1 MEMRL
6 KPPFRTSKLVHEV
19 TVGTE
24 RPEQNA
30 FSETPRETNCASVRC
45 RVDRQA
51 KPSFRRVDIASIDLQ
66 ELEAYSDRIVYQTLP
81 WIKFIARTQYAEP
94 VVAVLSRHDETLGYF
109 TGLIVKKFGFRVLGS
124 PFPGWSTPY
133 MGFNLRSDV
142 TRALAMEALSV
153 FAFNDMKCHH
163 VELMDRYMVPD
174 DYQHL
179 GFETSMFDSFELD
192 LTLTE
197 DELWRNMR
205 QDCRESIRK
214 AGRSGVVVEEAL
226 DMEFADDY
234 YEQLKHVFAVKNSV
248 PPFGVDR
255 VRQLIAFMEPT
266 GNLLMLRARNKEGT
280 CIATS
285 IRLAANRTV
294 FAWGSASWRHF
305 SRVRPNEMLQWYA
318 IKYWKARGMRTFDL
332 VGRGDYKLKYGSRPI
347 VVPWV
352 RKSKSPGIAFL
363 RFAAEESFRAVQDT
377 LGKLAH
383 IVERFRKH

>member
-1 MEMRL
+1 MKRIVRRYAAELIVKR
-6 KPPFRTSKLVHEV
+6 S
-19 TVGTE
+19 
-24 RPEQNA
+24 
-30 FSETPRETNCASVRC
+30 PRSG
-45 RVDRQA
+45 
-51 KPSFRRVDIASIDLQ
+51 RVDIASIDLQ

-294 FAWGSASWRHF
+294 FAWGSANWRHF

-363 RFAAEESFRAVQDT
+363 RFGAEESFRAVQDT

-383 IVERFRKH
+383 IV

>member
-1 MEMRL
+1 MSLRS
-6 KPPFRTSKLVHEV
+6 PFRRSNHVYKEAGVL
-19 TVGTE
+19 E
-24 RPEQNA
+24 RGEQA
-30 FSETPRETNCASVRC
+30 PFPGPQREANGASMRR
-45 RVDRQA
+45 RVDRQG
-51 KPSFRRVDIASIDLQ
+51 KPWFRSVDIASIDPK
-66 ELEAYSDRIVYQTLP
+66 ELDAYPDRIVYQTLP
-81 WIKFIARTQYAEP
+81 WIKFIAHVQRAEP
-94 VVAVLSRHDETLGYF
+94 VIAALTHQDETLGHF
-109 TGLIVKKFGFRVLGS
+109 TGLIVRKFGFTILGS

-133 MGFNLRSDV
+133 MGFNLRPDV
-142 TRALAMEALSV
+142 TRALATEALV
-153 FAFNDMKCHH
+153 DFAFNDLKCHH
-163 VELMDRYMVPD
+163 IELMDRYMVPD
-174 DYQHL
+174 DYSHL
-179 GFETSMFDSFELD
+179 GFETSPFDSFELD
-192 LTLTE
+192 LTLTK

-214 AGRSGVVVEEAL
+214 AERSGVAVEEAH
-226 DMEFADDY
+226 DIEFADDY

-285 IRLAANRTV
+285 VRLAVNTTV

-305 SRVRPNEMLQWYA
+305 SRVKPNEMLQWYA

-332 VGRGDYKLKYGSRPI
+332 VGRGDYKLKYGSHPI

-363 RFAAEESFRAVQDT
+363 RFSAEETFRAAQDT
-377 LGKLAH
+377 FGKLAH
-383 IVERFRKH
+383 IVERLRKH